1 MITIDN
7 LTVTTDNKIILKNLN
22 FSASAG
28 QIHAIMGPNG
38 AGKSTLT
45 AVLAGNDNYQVDSGE
60 IWFAEQNLLE
70 MEVEERALAG
80 LFIGFQSPIEI
91 PGVTLINFLKAAL
104 EAKAKTNNQPLPSAA
119 EILTLVRQKIEFL
132 GLPSEFYKGYVN
144 ANLSGGQKKLSEL
157 LQMAVLEPKLAVLD
171 EIDSGLDIDSVK
183 LVATNLNKLRSP
195 DKSIILITHYQ
206 RILNFVKPDFV
217 HVLKHGTI
225 VASGGPELVAQ
236 IEAKGYDQFN

>member
-1 MITIDN
+1 MLFINTLKVSVNQKLILHNLN
-7 LTVTTDNKIILKNLN
+7 LTVLP
-22 FSASAG
+22 G

-45 AVLAGNDNYQVDSGE
+45 AVLAGNDNYQVEAGE
-60 IWFAEQNLLE
+60 IWFAGQNLLD

-80 LFIGFQSPIEI
+80 LFIGFQNPIEI
-91 PGVTLINFLKAAL
+91 PGVTLVNFLKAAL
-104 EAKAKTNNQPLPSAA
+104 EAKAKANHQPLPSTA
-119 EILTLVRQKIEFL
+119 EILGLIKQKIEFL
-132 GLPSEFYKGYVN
+132 GLPSDFYKRYVN

-157 LQMAVLEPKLAVLD
+157 LQMAVLEPKLAILD

-183 LVATNLNKLRSP
+183 LVATNLNKLRAP
-195 DKSIILITHYQ
+195 DRSIILITHYQ

>member
-1 MITIDN
+1 MLSVNSLTVNIAGKTILKDLN
-7 LTVTTDNKIILKNLN
+7 LTI
-22 FSASAG
+22 SPG

-45 AVLAGNDNYQVDSGE
+45 AVLAGNDNYQVEAGE
-60 IWFAEQNLLE
+60 IWFAGQNLLE
-70 MEVEERALAG
+70 MEIEERALAG
-80 LFIGFQSPIEI
+80 LFIGFQNPIEI

-104 EAKAKTNNQPLPSAA
+104 EAKANDQPLPSTA
-119 EILTLVRQKIEFL
+119 EILALIKQKIEFL
-132 GLPSEFYKGYVN
+132 GLPSDFYKRYVN

-183 LVATNLNKLRSP
+183 LVAANLNKLRSP
-195 DKSIILITHYQ
+195 ERSIVLITHYQ

-225 VASGGPELVAQ
+225 VASGGPELVAE